1 MTDTQLITLDLD
13 ACLEHLRYE
22 KVGRIAVVHDE
33 YPIVVPVNYRFVE
46 AAQRNWIAIRTRAG
60 NIIERASPPVA
71 FEIDGIDDTHRR
83 GWSVLV
89 RGTLLPVDEEAA
101 DFKEQFDTETWL
113 STDRDSWLVIE
124 PFSISGRALEPGT
137 SWPFSADAYL

>member
-1 MTDTQLITLDLD
+1 MNDTQLITLDLD

-22 KVGRIAVVHDE
+22 KVGRIAVIHDE

-46 AAQRNWIAIRTRAG
+46 AAQRNWVALRTRAG
-60 NIIERASPPVA
+60 NIIDHSSSRVA

-89 RGTLLPVDEEAA
+89 RGTLLPVDKEAA
-101 DFKEQFDTETWL
+101 DFKDQFNSDTWL
-113 STDRDSWLVIE
+113 STDRDTWLVIE
-124 PFSISGRALEPGT
+124 PFSITGRALEPGT
-137 SWPFSADAYL
+137 PWPFSTDAYL